1 MSKARPAQLRS
12 EWRRAG
18 FTSARARGCPGR
30 HLGAASLGQSAAG
43 AALLL
48 AGHTSLG
55 SDIGD
60 TFAHHLFDYETEIGG
75 GNPNPNPYPDPNPN
89 PNPDH

>member
-1 MSKARPAQLRS
+1 MRPA
-12 EWRRAG
+12 
-18 FTSARARGCPGR
+18 SANQPRPI
-30 HLGAASLGQSAAG
+30 SLGQSAAR